1 MPLTQYQHFEIA
13 RRKIADANLTF
24 MELANHPTNPMTRE
38 DLQRNIERRPHV
50 WGRFAGFLNTL
61 PSREAR

>member
-13 RRKIADANLTF
+13 RRKIADANATF

-38 DLQRNIERRPHV
+38 DLAANIKRRPSL